1 VDPVED
7 RHVRTHPRS
16 GNSDSAGAVAAA
28 VDSVLVLLEQR
39 RRQSIRDSAS
49 RRPSQRYEELCLAAA
64 IARLERHLRVA
75 EEVTDWEGVR
85 YWVEDLLADRSAWRG
100 RSSGDAAWL
109 SARARRRANARARRR
124 FEAMATEVLAEL
136 ERRQQLSEL
145 AKVEPGTEPAR
156 CIALT
161 RRGTRCKNRAET
173 DGLCGLH
180 SQLAA
185 KGVAEVL
192 VVR

>member
-1 VDPVED
+1 VDPVAD

-28 VDSVLVLLEQR
+28 VDRVLVLLEQR
-39 RRQSIRDSAS
+39 RRQSVRDSSS
-49 RRPSQRYEELCLAAA
+49 RRPSRRYEELCLAAA

-75 EEVTDWEGVR
+75 EEVTDWEGVH
-85 YWVEDLLADRSAWRG
+85 YWVEDLLADRRAQRDLSP
-100 RSSGDAAWL
+100 GDAVWL

-124 FEAMATEVLAEL
+124 FEAIATEVLAEL
-136 ERRQQLSEL
+136 ERGQLAEL
-145 AKVEPGTEPAR
+145 AQVEPEVEPAR

-161 RRGTRCKNRAET
+161 RRGTRCKNRAEA

-185 KGVAEVL
+185 QDVAVL